1 MRKNNKLKFLKLI
14 ILAIILFF
22 SNSCNIKNSRDNFFL
37 GGEIINPSSNYVN
50 FYYNNIKIDSIEL
63 NSENK
68 FFKNLENIQP
78 GIYRIEHIPENQYII
93 IENGDSLWIRVNVE
107 DFKESLSFSGRG
119 SSKNNFLVDMSNLND
134 YENDFLSQIYNQE
147 SSDYKIV
154 IDSLMDE
161 KKDIWELF
169 NKSVNQRNLGRN
181 ITKASI
187 KYNYFNKLERYA
199 LLRGREWSKEEREE
213 FFSYRDEVNLNDSEL
228 SLFEP
233 YVTYLMNYFNEK
245 TLDSGEVYSYAKNN
259 TDFNIKKLL
268 IIDSQINDPYL
279 KNNLARA
286 TAIEEILNF
295 KNNDLHD
302 EFIDYYTYVNT
313 SNRYLDEITKLYNDI
328 EKMKKGNVLPEV
340 NILDFNGNITSSG
353 EEFIGSKTFI
363 YFWSQTQ
370 MNHYRRTIRRVEEL
384 KQQYPQYRFVGICIQ
399 PYTDMVSQAQNI
411 LNLDLS
417 NQFSFK
423 DFESSSKDWV
433 LTFLNKTIVTDEKV
447 KIIDGF
453 SNLFT
458 NDIEKILEK
467 N

>member
-22 SNSCNIKNSRDNFFL
+22 SNSCNNKNSVDNFFL

-68 FFKNLENIQP
+68 FFKKLENIQP
-78 GIYRIEHIPENQYII
+78 GVYRIEHIPENQYII

-161 KKDIWELF
+161 KEDIWEIF

-187 KYNYFNKLERYA
+187 KYNYYNKLERYA
-199 LLRGREWSKEEREE
+199 LLRGREWSKDEREE
-213 FFSYRDEVNLNDSEL
+213 YFSYRDEVNLNDSEL

-233 YVTYLMNYFNEK
+233 YVTYLMNFFNEK

-340 NILDFNGNITSSG
+340 NILDFNGNTTSSS
-353 EEFIGSKTFI
+353 EEFLGSKTFI

-384 KQQYPQYRFVGICIQ
+384 KQLYPQYRFVGICIQ

-433 LTFLNKTIVTDEKV
+433 LTFLNKTIVIDEKV
-447 KIIDGF
+447 KIIDAF

>member
-22 SNSCNIKNSRDNFFL
+22 SNSCNNKNSRDNFFL

-134 YENDFLSQIYNQE
+134 YENDFLSQIYNQG
-147 SSDYKIV
+147 SYDYKIV

-187 KYNYFNKLERYA
+187 KYNYYNKLERYA
-199 LLRGREWSKEEREE
+199 LLRGREWSKDEREE
-213 FFSYRDEVNLNDSEL
+213 YFSYRDEVNLNDSEL

-233 YVTYLMNYFNEK
+233 YVTYLMNFFNEK

-340 NILDFNGNITSSG
+340 NILDFNGNITSSS

-384 KQQYPQYRFVGICIQ
+384 KQKYPQYRFVGICIQ

-433 LTFLNKTIVTDEKV
+433 LTFLNKTIVIDEKV

-467 N
+467 D

>member
-161 KKDIWELF
+161 KEDIWELF

-187 KYNYFNKLERYA
+187 KYNYYNKLERYA
-199 LLRGREWSKEEREE
+199 LLRGREWSKDEREE

-233 YVTYLMNYFNEK
+233 YVTYLMNFFNEK

-340 NILDFNGNITSSG
+340 NILDFNGNIASSS
-353 EEFIGSKTFI
+353 EEFSGSKTFI

-433 LTFLNKTIVTDEKV
+433 LTFLNKTIVIDEKV
-447 KIIDGF
+447 KIIDAF

>member
-1 MRKNNKLKFLKLI
+1 MGKNNKLKFLKLI

-22 SNSCNIKNSRDNFFL
+22 SNSCNNKNSRDNFFL

-68 FFKNLENIQP
+68 FFKNLENIEP

-107 DFKESLSFSGRG
+107 DFKESLSFSGKG

-134 YENDFLSQIYNQE
+134 YENDFLSEIYSKE
-147 SSDYKIV
+147 SSDYKIA
-154 IDSLMDE
+154 IDSLMQE
-161 KKDIWELF
+161 KKVIWELF
-169 NKSVNQRNLGRN
+169 NKSVNQKTLAKN

-187 KYNYFNKLERYA
+187 KYNYYNKLERYA
-199 LLRGREWSKEEREE
+199 LLRGRMWSNEERQEY
-213 FFSYRDEVNLNDSEL
+213 FTYRDEVNLNDSEL

-245 TLDSGEVYSYAKNN
+245 TLDSGEVYFYEKNN

-268 IIDSQINDPYL
+268 IIDSQINDSYL

-302 EFIDYYTYVNT
+302 EFIDYYRYVNT
-313 SNRYLDEITKLYNDI
+313 SERYLDEITKLYNDI

-340 NILDFNGNITSSG
+340 NILNFNGEIISSTG
-353 EEFIGSKTFI
+353 EFIGSKTFI

-384 KQQYPQYRFVGICIQ
+384 KQKYPQYRFVGICIQ

-433 LTFLNKTIVTDEKV
+433 LTFLNKTIVTDKKV

-453 SNLFT
+453 SNLFA
-458 NDIEKILEK
+458 NDIEKILQT

>member
-22 SNSCNIKNSRDNFFL
+22 SNSCNNKNSVDNFFL

-68 FFKNLENIQP
+68 FFKKLENIQP
-78 GIYRIEHIPENQYII
+78 GVYRIEHIPENQYII

-107 DFKESLSFSGRG
+107 DFKESLSFSGIG

-134 YENDFLSQIYNQE
+134 YENEFLSQIYNQG
-147 SSDYKIV
+147 SYDYKIV

-169 NKSVNQRNLGRN
+169 NKSVNQRNLGRK

-187 KYNYFNKLERYA
+187 KYNYYNKLERYA
-199 LLRGREWSKEEREE
+199 LLRGREWSKDEREE
-213 FFSYRDEVNLNDSEL
+213 YFSYRDEVNLNDSEL

-233 YVTYLMNYFNEK
+233 YVTYLMNFFNEK

-328 EKMKKGNVLPEV
+328 DKMKKGNVLPEV
-340 NILDFNGNITSSG
+340 NILDFNGNTTSSS
-353 EEFIGSKTFI
+353 EEFLGSKTFI

-467 N
+467 D

>member
-22 SNSCNIKNSRDNFFL
+22 SNSCNNKNSVDNFFL

-78 GIYRIEHIPENQYII
+78 GVYRIEHIPENQYII

-119 SSKNNFLVDMSNLND
+119 SSKNNFLVDMSNLSD
-134 YENDFLSQIYNQE
+134 YENDFLSQIYNQG

-169 NKSVNQRNLGRN
+169 NKSVNQRNLGRK

-187 KYNYFNKLERYA
+187 KYNYYNKLERYA
-199 LLRGREWSKEEREE
+199 LLRGREWSKDEREE
-213 FFSYRDEVNLNDSEL
+213 YFSYRDEVNLNDSEL

-233 YVTYLMNYFNEK
+233 YVTYLMNFFNEK

-328 EKMKKGNVLPEV
+328 DKMKKGNVLPEV
-340 NILDFNGNITSSG
+340 NILDFNGNTTSSS
-353 EEFIGSKTFI
+353 EEFLGSKTFI

-467 N
+467 D

>member
-161 KKDIWELF
+161 KEDIWELF

-187 KYNYFNKLERYA
+187 KYNYYNKLERYA

-233 YVTYLMNYFNEK
+233 YVTYLMNFFNEK

-340 NILDFNGNITSSG
+340 NILDFNGNITSSS
-353 EEFIGSKTFI
+353 EEFFGSKTFI

-384 KQQYPQYRFVGICIQ
+384 KQLYPQYRFVGICIQ

>member
-22 SNSCNIKNSRDNFFL
+22 SNSCNNKNSRDNFFL

-134 YENDFLSQIYNQE
+134 YENDFLSQIYNQG
-147 SSDYKIV
+147 SYDYKIV

-187 KYNYFNKLERYA
+187 KYNYYNKLERYA
-199 LLRGREWSKEEREE
+199 LLRGREWSKDEREE
-213 FFSYRDEVNLNDSEL
+213 YFSYRDEVNLNDSEL

-233 YVTYLMNYFNEK
+233 YVTYLMNFFNEK

-340 NILDFNGNITSSG
+340 NILDFNGNITSSS

-384 KQQYPQYRFVGICIQ
+384 KQKYPQYRFVGICIQ

>member
-68 FFKNLENIQP
+68 FFKNLVNIQP

-187 KYNYFNKLERYA
+187 KYNYYNKLERYA
-199 LLRGREWSKEEREE
+199 LLRGREWSKDEREE

-233 YVTYLMNYFNEK
+233 YVTYLMNFFNEK

-328 EKMKKGNVLPEV
+328 EKMKKGNDLPEV

-433 LTFLNKTIVTDEKV
+433 LTFLNKTIVIDEKV

>member
-1 MRKNNKLKFLKLI
+1 LKFLKLI

-187 KYNYFNKLERYA
+187 KYNYYNKLERYA

-233 YVTYLMNYFNEK
+233 YVTYLMNFFNEK
-245 TLDSGEVYSYAKNN
+245 TLDSGDVYSYAKNN

-340 NILDFNGNITSSG
+340 NILDFNGNIASSS
-353 EEFIGSKTFI
+353 EEFSGSKTFI

-384 KQQYPQYRFVGICIQ
+384 KQLYPQYRFVGICIQ